1 MTPDKLTAV
10 GLSIYTRNNWRIS
23 IWSSW
28 QKDDY
33 IELPLPNKTW
43 GRGKGNCWAG
53 LPLTQDTN
61 RQLSC
66 RLCFGHLRRSRKC
79 IWNKTPYP
87 AEAQSS
93 PRTFFFPPSWKEI
106 WLEKGEG
113 KSGRQTPK
121 RTVSTF
127 PWIRLI
133 YQLEKLPFGRR
144 QLQQS
149 KFRCRIQFCS
159 SSFYM

>member
-10 GLSIYTRNNWRIS
+10 GLSIYTWNNWRIS

-93 PRTFFFPPSWKEI
+93 PRTFFFFPF
-106 WLEKGEG
+106 LERDLAWE
-113 KSGRQTPK
+113 
-121 RTVSTF
+121 
-127 PWIRLI
+127 
-133 YQLEKLPFGRR
+133 GRR
-144 QLQQS
+144 KEWKANAQENCKHISMDKIDLPAGKAS
-149 KFRCRIQFCS
+149 IWKKATPAVEI
-159 SSFYM
+159 